1 MKAQS
6 DYWSSSLY
14 RSNAEYA
21 HGLDFDSENVDPGFR
36 YVFYLEYGVRPVSD

>member
-14 RSNAEYA
+14 ASNVEYA